1 MSSAGNPDQD
11 AIDGISQPCTSK
23 SGAREKAEAYL
34 DGWRQRGHSDI
45 LVDRVEEHS
54 RAWIAYYTT
63 RRYLQTGDFT
73 DLPIGASPIVVDK
86 GTGEVHV
93 YGSAPDEYAKFLTWC
108 DNALD
113 HLHRTNAPLRDLLHG
128 ITPHQLMGA
137 ELPDD
142 AERMLRRGWMI
153 GDRSQLFLAPGPRT
167 TATPTATSI
176 REQEYEHND
185 VYLPLDDLD
194 QTYPRAYTLDAL
206 RRGFTFAARAVRSA
220 PVPIRTRLSAMISMF
235 VNDEGDDFHL
245 QGSRVRFFTDRGTG
259 LEWLDDLEGFQHEAI
274 AVVDREGLE
283 ALDRAGRD

>member
-1 MSSAGNPDQD
+1 MTPTGDPEPG

-23 SGAREKAEAYL
+23 SGAREKVEAYL
-34 DGWRQRGHSDI
+34 DSWRHHGHKDI

-54 RAWIAYYTT
+54 RAWIAYYTS
-63 RRYLQTGDFT
+63 RRYLQTRDFT

-86 GTGEVHV
+86 TTGEVHV

-113 HLHRTNAPLRDLLHG
+113 HLHLTNAPLRDLLHG
-128 ITPHQLMGA
+128 TTPHQLMGA

-142 AERMLRRGWMI
+142 AERMLRHGWMI
-153 GDRSQLFLAPGPRT
+153 GDRDQLFLAPGPRT

-176 REQEYEHND
+176 REREYEHND

-194 QTYPRAYTLDAL
+194 QTYPRAYILDAL
-206 RRGFTFAARAVRSA
+206 RRGFRFAAQAVRSA
-220 PVPIRTRLSAMISMF
+220 PVPTGTRLSAMISMF
-235 VNDEGDDFHL
+235 VNDEDEDFHL

-259 LEWLDDLEGFQHEAI
+259 LEWLDDLEGFQHDAI